1 MLMLC
6 CKRLVYAVFTL
17 IFVACLVFTVTEALP
32 GDFCTS
38 YLGRNVNENN
48 LALCRD
54 NFGLSQP
61 VLERFSTWS
70 SQLFKGNFGLSLSSG
85 RPVNDELLPRLANTA
100 LLGGMAALLAIPLA
114 LFLGMVTAI
123 YRDSWLDNLLSGIT
137 LLAMTVPEFITAT
150 LLTLAFAIWLPWFP
164 AVTLADAHAGL
175 DELLPNAWLPALTLV
190 LISTAHMMRMMRSST
205 IDVLSASFIRMARIR
220 RIPSASLLLRHLLP
234 AAVLPTITL
243 SAMTVAWLLGGVVI
257 IEQVFNYPGI
267 GTLMISAVY
276 DRDIPVVQACAL
288 TLSAIYIAC
297 NLFADLCVTLLN
309 PRLR

>member
-6 CKRLVYAVFTL
+6 FKRLVYAIFTL
-17 IFVACLVFTVTEALP
+17 AFVACLVFTVTEALP

-38 YLGRNVNENN
+38 YLGRNATDNN

-61 VLERFSTWS
+61 MLERFLAWS
-70 SQLFKGNFGLSLSSG
+70 SHLAEGDFGLSLSSG
-85 RPVNDELLPRLANTA
+85 RPVNDDLLPRLANTA
-100 LLGGMAALLAIPLA
+100 LLGGIAALLAIPLA
-114 LFLGMVTAI
+114 LLLGMVTAI
-123 YRDSWLDNLLSGIT
+123 CRDSWLDNLVSSAT
-137 LLAMTVPEFITAT
+137 LLAMTIPEFITAT

-164 AVTLADAHAGL
+164 AITLADAHAGL
-175 DELLPNAWLPALTLV
+175 EELLPNAWLPALTLA

-205 IDVLSASFIRMARIR
+205 IDVLSAGFIRMARIR
-220 RIPSASLLLRHLLP
+220 RIPTASLLLRHVLP

-297 NLFADLCVTLLN
+297 NLLADLSVALLN